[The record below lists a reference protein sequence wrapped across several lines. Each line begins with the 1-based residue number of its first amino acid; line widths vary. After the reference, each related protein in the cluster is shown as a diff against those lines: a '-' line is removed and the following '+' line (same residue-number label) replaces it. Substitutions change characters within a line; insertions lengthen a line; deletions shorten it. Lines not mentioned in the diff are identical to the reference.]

1 MKHYLLDA
9 SAFMILIK
17 KANVQSTIERL
28 QDSSILDL
36 TYYEVGNTI
45 WKESILTKFLTPDDT
60 NSLQKM
66 AQAILMKTDRITS
79 EPDSFE
85 KILEIAKI
93 EKLTFYDSSYIHF
106 AKEKGLKLITE
117 DKKLK
122 VKAQKHV
129 NVQTIT
135 TLISP
140 K

>member
-60 NSLQKM
+60 NALKKVVQV
-66 AQAILMKTDRITS
+66 ILMKTDRITS

>member
-17 KANVQSTIERL
+17 KANVQGTIECL

-36 TYYEVGNTI
+36 TYYEVGNAI

-60 NSLQKM
+60 NALKKV
-66 AQAILMKTDRITS
+66 AQVILMKTDRITS

-129 NVQTIT
+129 NVQTII
-135 TLISP
+135 TLLSP